1 MSMSEGSTPRLGK
14 LDPAQSASADK
25 GLGRES
31 FGELFD
37 YSPMPMAVFY
47 ENYQPVAI
55 NKAFSEL
62 LGVPRETILTAPTL
76 GYVHPDDRAA
86 ARSGIDLMFA
96 RADVS
101 PTAVVRMFC
110 AEGILR
116 SIEVSTSVTFG
127 SDGTKYLL
135 VIFRDL
141 SEELWNRGQ

>member
-1 MSMSEGSTPRLGK
+1 M
-14 LDPAQSASADK
+14 
-25 GLGRES
+25 
-31 FGELFD
+31 FD
-37 YSPMPMAVFY
+37 
-47 ENYQPVAI
+47 
-55 NKAFSEL
+55 
-62 LGVPRETILTAPTL
+62 
-76 GYVHPDDRAA
+76 
-86 ARSGIDLMFA
+86 